1 MSTHQS
7 RLTGTNSLIAVA
19 AMTVVTSIHH
29 VYRLGLEVLVPALV
43 LIALP
48 VLLLRWQ
55 RRSGRRI
62 ALWAYAGLNLL
73 TFSWFAFV
81 DGFLDH
87 VIKALGLQNT
97 TFLPGGDAETVP
109 TVFHLWS
116 PQAGDLFYEGTGIL
130 TFALGLVAIG
140 LTAAFVRTSLSSN
153 TDRELDD
160 AATRRDLTGLA
171 G

>member
-55 RRSGRRI
+55 RRSGRRV

-116 PQAGDLFYEGTGIL
+116 PTSRRPLLRGYRDTDLRSWPRRHRAHRGVRAD
-130 TFALGLVAIG
+130 FAVLQHRPGA
-140 LTAAFVRTSLSSN
+140 
-153 TDRELDD
+153 
-160 AATRRDLTGLA
+160 
-171 G
+171 

>member
-7 RLTGTNSLIAVA
+7 RSAGTNSLVAVV

-55 RRSGRRI
+55 RRSGTRV
-62 ALWAYAGLNLL
+62 ALGAYTGLSLSI
-73 TFSWFAFV
+73 FSWFAFL

-116 PQAGDLFYEGTGIL
+116 TQAGDLFYEGTGIL
-130 TFALGLVAIG
+130 TFALGLVAMG
-140 LTAAFVRTSLSSN
+140 FTAAFVRAALSPGVQP
-153 TDRELDD
+153 ELQ
-160 AATRRDLTGLA
+160 R
-171 G
+171 

>member
-1 MSTHQS
+1 MSAHQS
-7 RLTGTNSLIAVA
+7 RSAGTNSLVAVV

-29 VYRLGLEVLVPALV
+29 VYRLGLEVAVPALV

-55 RRSGRRI
+55 RRSGRRV

-87 VIKALGLQNT
+87 VVKALGLENT
-97 TFLPGGDAETVP
+97 TFLPGGDEETVP
-109 TVFHLWS
+109 TAFHLWS
-116 PQAGDLFYEGTGIL
+116 TQAGDLFYEGTGML
-130 TFALGLVAIG
+130 TFALGLLAMG
-140 LTAAFVRTSLSSN
+140 LTAAFVRAAVSPGVQP
-153 TDRELDD
+153 ELQP
-160 AATRRDLTGLA
+160 
-171 G
+171 

>member
-7 RLTGTNSLIAVA
+7 RSAGTKSLIAVV

-48 VLLLRWQ
+48 ILLLRWQ
-55 RRSGRRI
+55 RRSGTRV
-62 ALWAYAGLNLL
+62 ALWAYVGLSLSI
-73 TFSWFAFV
+73 FIWFAFL

-116 PQAGDLFYEGTGIL
+116 TQAGDLFYEGTGIL
-130 TFALGLVAIG
+130 TFALRLMD
-140 LTAAFVRTSLSSN
+140 LS
-153 TDRELDD
+153 
-160 AATRRDLTGLA
+160 
-171 G
+171 

>member
-1 MSTHQS
+1 MSTHHS
-7 RLTGTNSLIAVA
+7 RSAGTNSLVAVV

-29 VYRLGLEVLVPALV
+29 IYRLGLEVLVPALV

-55 RRSGRRI
+55 RRSGKRV
-62 ALWAYAGLNLL
+62 ALWAYAGLSLSI
-73 TFSWFAFV
+73 FSWFAFL

-116 PQAGDLFYEGTGIL
+116 TQAGDLFYEGTGIL
-130 TFALGLVAIG
+130 TFALGLVAMG
-140 LTAAFVRTSLSSN
+140 FTAAFVRAALSPGVQPALQ
-153 TDRELDD
+153 R
-160 AATRRDLTGLA
+160 
-171 G
+171 

>member
-7 RLTGTNSLIAVA
+7 RLAGTNSLVAVI

-29 VYRLGLEVLVPALV
+29 VYRLGLEVVVPALV
-43 LIALP
+43 LLALP

-55 RRSGRRI
+55 KRSGSRV

-87 VIKALGLQNT
+87 VVKALGLENT
-97 TFLPGGDAETVP
+97 TFLPGGDEETVP

-116 PQAGDLFYEGTGIL
+116 ARAGDLFYEGTGIL
-130 TFALGLVAIG
+130 TFALGILAMG
-140 LTAAFVRTSLSSN
+140 LTAAFVRAALSPGVQP
-153 TDRELDD
+153 ELQ
-160 AATRRDLTGLA
+160 R
-171 G
+171 

>member
-7 RLTGTNSLIAVA
+7 RLAGTNSLVAVI

-29 VYRLGLEVLVPALV
+29 VYRLGLEVVVPALV
-43 LIALP
+43 LLALP

-55 RRSGRRI
+55 KRSGSRV

-87 VIKALGLQNT
+87 VVKALGLENT
-97 TFLPGGDAETVP
+97 TFLPGGDEETVP

-116 PQAGDLFYEGTGIL
+116 TRAGDLFYEGTGIL
-130 TFALGLVAIG
+130 TFALGILAMG
-140 LTAAFVRTSLSSN
+140 LTAAFVRAALSPGVQP
-153 TDRELDD
+153 ELQ
-160 AATRRDLTGLA
+160 R
-171 G
+171 

>member
-7 RLTGTNSLIAVA
+7 RFAGTNSLVAVI

-29 VYRLGLEVLVPALV
+29 VYRLGLEVVVPALV
-43 LIALP
+43 LLVLP

-55 RRSGRRI
+55 RRSGSRV
-62 ALWAYAGLNLL
+62 ALGAYAGLNLL

-87 VIKALGLQNT
+87 VVKALGLENT
-97 TFLPGGDAETVP
+97 TLLPGGDEETVP

-116 PQAGDLFYEGTGIL
+116 ARAGDLFYEGTGIL
-130 TFALGLVAIG
+130 TFALGLLAMG
-140 LTAAFVRTSLSSN
+140 LTAAFVRAALSPGVQP
-153 TDRELDD
+153 ELQ
-160 AATRRDLTGLA
+160 R
-171 G
+171 